1 MKAMLMPAAPGRGF
15 AHAAA
20 CLSVARTLEERGH
33 DAVVA
38 YGGDREDLVRSTGV
52 KTVRCDEVPYERTR
66 NHTSL
71 DDWFVSTA
79 DLGQRVESDIR
90 LIESIEPD
98 VVVTDLRVTGSLA
111 AEHLQ
116 IPNLAIHH
124 FLAGTGY
131 TELTSKRNHLRE
143 LRHPARAAAS
153 ALWRLPLLM
162 RRDRF
167 GMAALLE
174 KVNAVCTSLGLPR
187 RERVLA
193 GVDSTAFTATPVTD
207 PLTRPL
213 PDDWHLG
220 GLLTWSAPE
229 GSKPDVGDGRP
240 LVFVNHGSLPNLSNL
255 RKAIEALSRLP
266 VDVVATGMGAID
278 ATTASELPGNIRI
291 LETAALEDWLE
302 RADLVVTHGGH
313 LSMSATA
320 LSGTPVVLLPDGR
333 DHWAWAVRVER
344 LGTGEVLRPPVTA
357 GAVAR
362 AARRVLADETA
373 SANARRLAEELEP
386 WRGEGR
392 IADLIEEAAG

>member
-1 MKAMLMPAAPGRGF
+1 MPAAPGKGF

-20 CLSVARTLEERGH
+20 CLSVAGTLGKRGH
-33 DAVVA
+33 DAIVA
-38 YGGDREDLVRSTGV
+38 YGGDREDLVRSTGA

-90 LIESIEPD
+90 LVESVEPD

-111 AEHLQ
+111 AEHLR

-124 FLAGTGY
+124 FLAATGY
-131 TELTSKRNHLRE
+131 TDLTSRQTHMRE

-153 ALWRLPLLM
+153 ALWRLPLLL
-162 RRDRF
+162 RRDRY
-167 GMAALLE
+167 GATALLE
-174 KVNAVCTSLGLPR
+174 KVNAVSASLELPR
-187 RERVLA
+187 RERLLA
-193 GVDSTAFTATPVTD
+193 GVDSTAFTGSPVTD

-213 PDDWHLG
+213 PAGWHLG

-229 GSKPDVGDGRP
+229 GSKPDGGEGRP

-255 RKAIEALSRLP
+255 KKAIEALSRLP
-266 VDVVATGMGAID
+266 VEVVATGMGASD
-278 ATTASELPGNIRI
+278 ATIASELPGNVRI

-302 RADLVVTHGGH
+302 QADLVVTHGGH

-344 LGTGEVLRPPVTA
+344 LGTGEVLRPPVS
-357 GAVAR
+357 AR
-362 AARRVLADETA
+362 AIARTAHRVLASEA
-373 SANARRLAEELEP
+373 CLAKAKRLAEELEP
-386 WRGEGR
+386 WRGEDR
-392 IADLIEEAAG
+392 IADLIEETAA